1 MKKLFLLL
9 ILLCPMFL
17 FSDIYETPKEM
28 LELAENQRL
37 GHTMKPKNHD
47 MDMDMNKK
55 AFIIKESDSYGYLS
69 VSYLLDSKIKMYG
82 TALGFA
88 FNDWIDT
95 RLFYKNEQLS
105 NNFVAHKVGNLY
117 GVSVLNFEYFKLN
130 ITGDFSIALVKKA
143 KTSDKKILSFG
154 YGGELELIPTKKL
167 RIIVAVKKDIMHID
181 NKNQQATL
189 YGVHIKLAP
198 CL

>member
-1 MKKLFLLL
+1 
-9 ILLCPMFL
+9 MFL

-28 LELAENQRL
+28 LEFAENQRS
-37 GHTMKPKNHD
+37 GHTMKRKNHD
-47 MDMDMNKK
+47 MDMDEETFTMQK
-55 AFIIKESDSYGYLS
+55 SDSYSYLS
-69 VSYLLDSKIKMYG
+69 ASYLLNSNIKMYG

-117 GVSVLNFEYFKLN
+117 GLSVLNFKYFKLN
-130 ITGDFSIALVKKA
+130 ITGDFSIALIKKA
-143 KTSDKKILSFG
+143 KTLDKKVLSFG

-167 RIIVAVKKDIMHID
+167 RIIVAVKRDIMHID

-198 CL
+198 FL